1 MGKKNN
7 ILKYRYNYLEP
18 IKLIIIVQIPDISK
32 EELRRVDL
40 MSSSRFAHVT
50 SETNKETAITPE
62 IEIIVC

>member
-1 MGKKNN
+1 MK
-7 ILKYRYNYLEP
+7 P

-40 MSSSRFAHVT
+40 MSSSRFANVT

-62 IEIIVC
+62 IEIRVC